1 MSPSA
6 KKTSAPSGDA
16 LDDAILRFLRETPS
30 RQRDLAPL
38 AELLGVEPTEMQLAV
53 ERLGK
58 RRMVVLPFIEPGPA
72 GGAILAERGLA
83 WLIGREGGTPRDTP
97 TAYQPATGRVRAEDE
112 AARLPRAQVYGVKRP
127 G

>member
-1 MSPSA
+1 MSPTA
-6 KKTSAPSGDA
+6 KKTATPHGDA

-38 AELLGVEPTEMQLAV
+38 AEQLGVDPTEMQLAV

-58 RRMVVLPFIEPGPA
+58 RRMVVLPFVEPSTA
-72 GGAILAERGLA
+72 GGGILAERGLA
-83 WLIGREGGTPRDTP
+83 WLIGREGGSPRDTP

-112 AARLPRAQVYGVKRP
+112 AARLPRSQVYGVRRP